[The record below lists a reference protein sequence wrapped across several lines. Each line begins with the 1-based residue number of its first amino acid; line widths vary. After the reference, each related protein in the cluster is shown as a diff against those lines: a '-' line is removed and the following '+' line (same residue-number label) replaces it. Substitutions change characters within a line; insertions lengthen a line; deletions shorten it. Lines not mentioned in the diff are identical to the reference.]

1 MGKPDLKPLSQFRFL
16 PAAFLKSSVS
26 VVNFRCLLPDKTLVS
41 VCVHAYSDFFFP
53 SPLGPCVLAEDR
65 TEQREREESTHMPV
79 ARPSTFL
86 INVLKERKHT
96 HTRKKKNPKLG
107 SLSAAVSFTSTRAAL
122 PVPVWPPRYANRY
135 VRISRWIITIH
146 YPVLMSGLILHVHN
160 PILVPFLAGVK
171 GESWVNTIYIGRTR

>member
-1 MGKPDLKPLSQFRFL
+1 MGKPDLKPLSQFSFL

-41 VCVHAYSDFFFP
+41 VCVHAYSDFFFSP
-53 SPLGPCVLAEDR
+53 SPLGPCVLAKDR

-96 HTRKKKNPKLG
+96 HTRKKKQTNQAPYQPPCPL
-107 SLSAAVSFTSTRAAL
+107 LPLAL
-122 PVPVWPPRYANRY
+122 PCPSP
-135 VRISRWIITIH
+135 
-146 YPVLMSGLILHVHN
+146 SGLPDMLI
-160 PILVPFLAGVK
+160 AM
-171 GESWVNTIYIGRTR
+171 